1 MASYNGINSLYIN
14 KLTSYQEV
22 INRNIFRTT
31 SLYRRYG
38 KSMIT
43 PDGISS
49 AYWQTPIKQYRP

>member
-14 KLTSYQEV
+14 ELTSYQEV

-38 KSMIT
+38 KSV
-43 PDGISS
+43 
-49 AYWQTPIKQYRP
+49 